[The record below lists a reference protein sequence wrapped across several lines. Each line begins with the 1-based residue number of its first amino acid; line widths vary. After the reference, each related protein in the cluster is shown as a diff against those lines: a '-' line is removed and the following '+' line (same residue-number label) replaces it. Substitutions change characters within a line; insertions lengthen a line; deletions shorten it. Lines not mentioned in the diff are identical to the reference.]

1 MSNVIG
7 FEIESLNKAGR
18 IAIKKNAKIPF
29 ILRTLWSVETLS
41 EYPLRIRIKL
51 RDRFFKKNQKDS
63 TKKLVLKSAD
73 SIIYAINNEM
83 IKSGCYND
91 KDYILEVIEDD

>member
-1 MSNVIG
+1 MNVIG
-7 FEIESLNKAGR
+7 FEIESLNDNGK

-41 EYPLRIRIKL
+41 DSPLKIRIRL
-51 RDRFFKKNQKDS
+51 REKFFKRNQKDF

-83 IKSGCYND
+83 VKSGCYQD
-91 KDYILEVIEDD
+91 KDYILEVLEDD